1 MPKKPMPAPTLDEV
15 FDRVGRERLG
25 EVLLKTRGVDGISPG
40 GKYRHW
46 DTLRHLRPPAGLSHE
61 EWWAS
66 IKLSRA
72 SSFRQLPLRDVDGH
86 PFVYGTPDQ
95 VLELLHY
102 IDHRASGEVATPE
115 VLAGSAGARKRFL
128 QSSLI
133 EEAIRSSQLE
143 GAATSRKV
151 ARDMLRSGRPPRTH
165 GERMILNNFRA
176 LEFIREQ
183 VGEPLTP
190 GLIFA
195 LHRIVSEG
203 TSENPNA
210 AGRLQR
216 PDEDRV
222 SVFDLTGEILHV
234 PPPAEQLPDR
244 LDELCLFANG
254 EGADQGFLHPVIR
267 AILLHFWVGFDH
279 PFEDGNGRTAR
290 ALFYWSMKRS
300 GYWLTEYLS
309 ISRILREAPGQYVS
323 SYLYTESD
331 ERDTTYFLLY
341 QLEVIRRSIEEL
353 YAYLASKTAEIREV
367 EQIIRQSRRFNHR
380 QLALLADA
388 VRHADR
394 QYTFASHARS
404 HDVTYQT
411 ARTDL
416 LELRELH
423 LLRLERV
430 GRKFLFSPASDLAES
445 LGEN

>member
-1 MPKKPMPAPTLDEV
+1 MPAPTLNEA
-15 FDRVGRERLG
+15 FDRIGRERLG
-25 EVLLKTRGVDGISPG
+25 EVLLRTRGVDGA

-46 DTLRHLRPPAGLSHE
+46 DTLRHLPPPDGLSHE

-72 SSFRQLPLRDVDGH
+72 GSFRQLPLEDVDGL

-95 VLELLHY
+95 VLELLHFV
-102 IDHRASGEVATPE
+102 DQRASGEVSMPE
-115 VLAGSAGARKRFL
+115 ALADSVGARKRFL

-143 GAATSRKV
+143 GAATSRRV

-176 LEFIREQ
+176 LEFIRGQ
-183 VGEPLTP
+183 VDEPLSP
-190 GLIFA
+190 ELLFG

-203 TSENPNA
+203 TLENPDA

-222 SVFDLTGEILHV
+222 NVFDLTGEVLHV
-234 PPPAEQLPDR
+234 TPPAEQLPAR
-244 LDELCLFANG
+244 LEALCSFANG
-254 EGADQGFLHPVIR
+254 ETAAEGFLHPVIR
-267 AILLHFWVGFDH
+267 AILLHFWIGFDH

-290 ALFYWSMKRS
+290 ALFYWAMKRS
-300 GYWLTEYLS
+300 GYRLTEYLS
-309 ISRILREAPGQYVS
+309 ISRILREAPGQYIR

-341 QLEVIRRSIEEL
+341 QLEVIRRAIEEL
-353 YAYLASKTAEIREV
+353 YAYLASKTAEVREV
-367 EQIIRQSRRFNHR
+367 EQVIRQSRRFNHR

-388 VRHADR
+388 VRHGDR
-394 QYTFASHARS
+394 QYTFASHGRS

-416 LELRELH
+416 LELRELG

-430 GRKFLFSPASDLAES
+430 GRKFIFSPIAELADR
-445 LGEN
+445 LGERE

>member
-1 MPKKPMPAPTLDEV
+1 
-15 FDRVGRERLG
+15 
-25 EVLLKTRGVDGISPG
+25 
-40 GKYRHW
+40 
-46 DTLRHLRPPAGLSHE
+46 
-61 EWWAS
+61 
-66 IKLSRA
+66 
-72 SSFRQLPLRDVDGH
+72 
-86 PFVYGTPDQ
+86 VYGTPDQ

-244 LDELCLFANG
+244 LDELCRFANG

-300 GYWLTEYLS
+300 GYRLTEYLS
-309 ISRILREAPGQYVS
+309 ISRILGEAPGQYVS

-430 GRKFLFSPASDLAES
+430 GRKFLFSPASDLAER